1 MLKKVVIRQPLPHQD
16 LKGSS
21 FGRRVISWAPS
32 GREVLGV
39 DNVCLEELL
48 VNTAGSIASKLVLT
62 HAALC

>member
-1 MLKKVVIRQPLPHQD
+1 MLKKVVITQPLPHQD
-16 LKGSS
+16 LKGSG

-32 GREVLGV
+32 RR
-39 DNVCLEELL
+39 EELL